1 MLGGWNYASV
11 GDDPRSVMANRPT
24 HDAGQPAPTS
34 ATYEQLNMF
43 GTPTGIRVRVR
54 RGHFL
59 PAAPI
64 GHNWMVV
71 EEHPEDC

>member
-1 MLGGWNYASV
+1 
-11 GDDPRSVMANRPT
+11 MANRPT

-34 ATYEQLNMF
+34 ATYEQLNVF

-54 RGHFL
+54 RGRSL
-59 PAAPI
+59 PGAPI
-64 GHNWMVV
+64 GHDWAVV